1 MARAVAERVDVL
13 VIGGGV
19 FGLSAA
25 RSCVAAGLGV
35 IVAEADRMG
44 SGASGGIVG
53 ALVPHRPEPW
63 RDFNRFQL
71 DALTDLPE
79 RMAALAADSG
89 RDPGY
94 ARTGRLSPLA
104 DAGQR
109 ARAEAQV
116 DVAARNW
123 GRNWN
128 SDARF
133 EVLDAVPDGLADWL
147 APESCPHGVIHDTLS
162 ARVAPRR
169 YLSALEAALAGQA
182 ELREGWRCIGLD
194 PAAGVARFGQGE
206 ISTGHLVLAAG
217 TGAFALLEGL
227 IGRTCGSGVKG
238 QAALLSVEA
247 PEGLPVIQ
255 GDGLYIVAHP
265 QGGVAVGSTSEKTWD
280 EPGCDER
287 LDALIARARRLSPAL
302 AQAEV
307 TERWAGIRPRAPGN
321 APMVGK
327 LPRLERVVMAA
338 GGYKIGLGIAHL
350 IGDAV
355 AAMVRGEAP
364 RHPLPAE
371 FAPERHLARHL
382 ARGAAVI

>member
-1 MARAVAERVDVL
+1 ML

-19 FGLSAA
+19 FGLSVA
-25 RSCVAAGLGV
+25 RSCLAAGLSV
-35 IVAEADRMG
+35 IVAEAERIG
-44 SGASGGIVG
+44 ATNNGAASGGIVG
-53 ALVPHRPEPW
+53 ALVPHRPEPL
-63 RDFNRFQL
+63 RAFNRFQL
-71 DALTDLPE
+71 DALLDLPD

-94 ARTGRLSPLA
+94 ARTGRLSPLT

-116 DVAARNW
+116 GVAARNW
-123 GRNWN
+123 GD
-128 SDARF
+128 DARF
-133 EVLDAVPDGLADWL
+133 EVLDAVPDGLAGWL
-147 APESCPHGVIHDTLS
+147 APESCSHGVVHDTLS
-162 ARVAPRR
+162 GRVAPRQ
-169 YLSALEAALAGQA
+169 YLAALKAALAGRA
-182 ELREGWRCIGLD
+182 ELREGWRCRGLD
-194 PAAGVARFGQGE
+194 PAVGMARFGQGE
-206 ISTGHLVLAAG
+206 ISAGHVVLAAG
-217 TGAFALLEGL
+217 TGVFPLLERL
-227 IGRTCGSGVKG
+227 TGRPCGSGVKG

-255 GDGLYIVAHP
+255 GDGLYIVAHAR
-265 QGGVAVGSTSEKTWD
+265 GRVAVGSTSEGAWD

-287 LDALIARARRLSPAL
+287 LDALIARARRLCPAL
-302 AQAEV
+302 AQAAV

-327 LPRLERVVMAA
+327 LPRLERLVVAA
-338 GGYKIGLGIAHL
+338 GAYKIGFGIAHL

-355 AAMVRGEAP
+355 AAMIRGETP

-382 ARGAAVI
+382 A

>member
-1 MARAVAERVDVL
+1 MANQVDVL

-35 IVAEADRMG
+35 IVAEAERIG
-44 SGASGGIVG
+44 GGASGGIVG

-63 RDFNRFQL
+63 RDFNRFQF
-71 DALTDLPE
+71 DALTVLPD
-79 RMAALAADSG
+79 RMAALAAESG

-109 ARAEAQV
+109 ARAEAQMA
-116 DVAARNW
+116 AARAHW
-123 GRNWN
+123 GEAGRLQ
-128 SDARF
+128 
-133 EVLDAVPDGLADWL
+133 VLEAPPEGAAGWLVPA
-147 APESCPHGVIHDTLS
+147 ACPFGVVHDTLS
-162 ARVAPRR
+162 ARVAPRL
-169 YLSALEAALAGQA
+169 YLSALEAALAGRA
-182 ELREGWRCIGLD
+182 ELREGWRCLGLD
-194 PAAGVARFGQGE
+194 PATGVARFGQGE
-206 ISTGHLVLAAG
+206 ISAGHVVLAAG

-227 IGRTCGSGVKG
+227 IGRPCGSGVKG
-238 QAALLSVEA
+238 QAALLSVGA
-247 PEGLPVIQ
+247 PPGLPVIQ

-265 QGGVAVGSTSEKTWD
+265 RGGVAVGSTSEKTWD

-327 LPRLERVVMAA
+327 LPGLDRMVVAA

-355 AAMVRGEAP
+355 VALIRGEAP

-382 ARGAAVI
+382 ARPRAVP